1 MYPTVAPFPLVQPH
15 HRMPYDSHQIYDAN
29 ESEPFLNPIS
39 RSRIQLP
46 HPVQRLDHRDGSGSS
61 SSANVE
67 HTLRRKTPSGTL
79 AAGYDGT
86 PVDTNQPPPKHILVS
101 PESGQFF
108 SHPGMQE
115 NWQILDQ
122 TALKQVNFPPVFK
135 NDPAGNAIPSEVVQ
149 DANGTSWV
157 RPVNYPP
164 GVDSMLNQSLPLQ
177 ASQRILLQNGAY
189 VPTVLPATLQ
199 SCLGPT
205 ASAGTGPFGP
215 YWPNGVYIPYRP
227 AAFRDAR
234 FESPTPFTKQL
245 NTGQPFYDLNQPVFN
260 QAQPPIDMHTDGFP
274 WGHSMPNL
282 APDPLLKPH
291 FPPRHSEQLPFHVR
305 ANRPIQT
312 FPPQPFNNEPAWSN
326 RPPAHGFQPLPT
338 VVANAEFKEKALSW
352 AHGVY
357 VDLLATIHQARRN
370 SISNGVADNR
380 SRPIIPAI
388 YPKPP
393 RQPGLDFSQ
402 AHPPDLTR
410 HNSYP
415 SSQYDTQRQNLN
427 ALGNQKAIDST
438 HPAPLRVHAR
448 RPSLNQFAQNRS
460 DTHMIGMRETGLPGV
475 SPFTRARGS
484 LFNEGTPAANAA
496 TALDMLSHLCNE
508 SHWEWIDGMLLGG
521 CLAYGLGD
529 YHKATRWYSR
539 IIARDAT

>member
-1 MYPTVAPFPLVQPH
+1 MYPTVAPFHSVQPH
-15 HRMPYDSHQIYDAN
+15 HRIQDPHQPYDAN
-29 ESEPFLNPIS
+29 DREPFLNS

-46 HPVQRLDHRDGSGSS
+46 HPIQRLDNRDATGSS

-67 HTLRRKTPSGTL
+67 HTLRRKTPNGTL

-101 PESGQFF
+101 PMEGQFLH
-108 SHPGMQE
+108 SGMQDS
-115 NWQILDQ
+115 WHMLDQ
-122 TALKQVNFPPVFK
+122 NASKQMNFPPVFK
-135 NDPAGNAIPSEVVQ
+135 NDGNAIPSEVVQ

-177 ASQRILLQNGAY
+177 PSQRVLLQNGAY

-205 ASAGTGPFGP
+205 ALAGAGPYGP
-215 YWPNGVYIPYRP
+215 YWPDGVYIPYRP
-227 AAFRDAR
+227 AAYRDAR
-234 FESPTPFTKQL
+234 FESPTPFTQQL
-245 NTGQPFYDLNQPVFN
+245 NTGQPYYDPNQPPFN
-260 QAQPPIDMHTDGFP
+260 DTHSLGTHTEGFP
-274 WGHSMPNL
+274 WGHSTPGLPAQGSSM
-282 APDPLLKPH
+282 KPH
-291 FPPRHSEQLPFHVR
+291 FPPRHSGQLPFHAR
-305 ANRPIQT
+305 ARPIST
-312 FPPQPFNNEPAWSN
+312 FPPPPLTEPAWSN
-326 RPPAHGFQPLPT
+326 HPPAHEFQQAPGPT
-338 VVANAEFKEKALSW
+338 VVANAEFKEKVMSW

-370 SISNGVADNR
+370 SISNGAPESHAR
-380 SRPIIPAI
+380 LMKPTI

-415 SSQYDTQRQNLN
+415 SSQHNSQRQKLN
-427 ALGNQKAIDST
+427 AMTNQMLVDPT

-448 RPSLNQFAQNRS
+448 RPSLNQFAHNRS
-460 DTHMIGMRETGLPGV
+460 DTHIIGMSEVGLSGV
-475 SPFTRARGS
+475 PSFTRTRGS
-484 LFNEGTPAANAA
+484 LFNEGSPMANAA
-496 TALDMLSHLCNE
+496 SALDMLSHLCSE

-539 IIARDAT
+539 IIARDST